1 MIEKIVPVVTTKPIR
16 LAAFVSQLAIK
27 FNCDASIEGIN
38 AKKILP
44 LLESDV
50 LNRNKVSLFVNG
62 AQETECFNALSY
74 VLEGGVV

>member
-1 MIEKIVPVVTTKPIR
+1 MVEKTVNVVTTKPLR

-27 FNCDASIEGIN
+27 FNCEVSLDGIN
-38 AKKILP
+38 AKKLLH

-50 LNRNKVSLFVNG
+50 LNRNKVSLFVYG
-62 AQETECFNALSY
+62 IQETECFNALSS